1 MQSTTRDNRLS
12 GERRVNCARV
22 LWTLAASSCW
32 LAVASMPAAAQ
43 ISFQAQPPMAA
54 GSYPAAV
61 AVGDFD
67 RDGNPDLAVIMQG
80 NNRVYL
86 YSGDGSGSFHFT
98 ISYLVG
104 SQPSA
109 IVATDLN
116 HDGKLDLAVTNR
128 QDGTVSILLGNG
140 NATFSAAVAYAVG
153 ALPNLIVADSFDPDG
168 FVDLVTANT
177 GDACGPPFAPCGSIS
192 LLRNNGDGTFYAGTT
207 LTLPA
212 GDVPSGI
219 ASGVFTAGGDADLVV
234 TSTGSNEFIVYLGDG
249 GGGFPVTR
257 GPFATLSAGAVV
269 VADFNHDGKRDLAI
283 ARWNHGDVSLQL
295 GNGDGT
301 FQAAASYGEGTSGAH
316 AYSAVDGDFDGDGFP
331 DLALA
336 NFGDNSVAVLR
347 DRPLVNGGFDFDAAL
362 TFTGGLNSPRSIAVG
377 DFNRDG
383 KPDFVVVNDVG
394 GNLTVFLNTS
404 TPIDHVFADGF
415 E

>member
-1 MQSTTRDNRLS
+1 MQSMTRGNKVFGGRHPPPRRLI
-12 GERRVNCARV
+12 AA
-22 LWTLAASSCW
+22 LAGMSCW
-32 LAVASMPAAAQ
+32 LAVASGPVAAQ
-43 ISFQAQPPMAA
+43 ISFQAQSPMAT
-54 GSYPAAV
+54 GPYPAAV
-61 AVGDFD
+61 AVGDFN

-86 YSGDGSGSFHFT
+86 YSGDGTGSFHFA

-109 IVATDLN
+109 IVAADLN
-116 HDGKLDLAVTNR
+116 HDGKLDLGVTNR

-153 ALPNLIVADSFDPDG
+153 ALPNQIVADSFDPDG
-168 FVDLVTANT
+168 FVDLLTANT

-192 LLRNNGDGTFYAGTT
+192 LLRNNGDGTFHAGTT
-207 LTLPA
+207 LTLPP

-219 ASGVFTAGGDADLVV
+219 ASGVFTAGGDTDLVV
-234 TSTGSNEFIVYLGDG
+234 TSAGSNEFFVYLGDG
-249 GGGFPVTR
+249 GGAFPVTR
-257 GPFATLSAGAVV
+257 GPFATLSARAVV

-283 ARWNHGDVSLQL
+283 TRWNYGDVSLQL

-301 FQAAASYGEGTSGAH
+301 FQTAASYGEGTSGAH
-316 AYSAVDGDFDGDGFP
+316 PYCAVGGDFDGDGFP
-331 DLALA
+331 DLAMA

-347 DRPLVNGGFDFDAAL
+347 DRPLGNGGFDFDAAL

-394 GNLTVFLNTS
+394 DNLTVFLNTS
-404 TPIDHVFADGF
+404 IPTDRIFANGF

>member
-1 MQSTTRDNRLS
+1 MQSTTRGNRFH
-12 GERRVNCARV
+12 GEHRVNGARV
-22 LWTLAASSCW
+22 LWALAASSGW
-32 LAVASMPAAAQ
+32 LALASTPAAAQ
-43 ISFQAQPPMAA
+43 ISFQAQSPMVT
-54 GSYPAAV
+54 GPYPAAV

-80 NNRVYL
+80 NDRVYL
-86 YSGDGSGSFHFT
+86 YSGDGTGSFHFA

-140 NATFSAAVAYAVG
+140 NATFGTAVAYAVG
-153 ALPNLIVADSFDPDG
+153 SLPNLIVADSFDPDG

-192 LLRNNGDGTFYAGTT
+192 LLRNNGDGTFHAGTT

-219 ASGVFTAGGDADLVV
+219 ASGVFTAGGDTDLVV
-234 TSTGSNEFIVYLGDG
+234 TSRSNNEFMVYLGDG
-249 GGGFPVTR
+249 GGDFPVTR

-269 VADFNHDGKRDLAI
+269 VADFNHDGMMDVAI
-283 ARWNHGDVSLQL
+283 TRLSYGDVSLQL

-301 FQAAASYGEGTSGAH
+301 LQAGVIYSEGPSGAQPFV
-316 AYSAVDGDFDGDGFP
+316 AVVGDFDGDGFP
-331 DLALA
+331 DLGLA

-347 DRPLVNGGFDFDAAL
+347 DRTIGNGGFDAAL
-362 TFTGGLNSPRSIAVG
+362 TFTDGLNSPRSMAVG

-383 KPDFVVVNDVG
+383 KPDFVAVNDVG
-394 GNLTVFLNTS
+394 DKLTVFLNTS
-404 TPIDHVFADGF
+404 IAVDRIFASGF